1 MVLLIEEKE
10 WDEGCWNLDQA
21 GEEEDEVS
29 VAAEL
34 RHVEGEPEVER
45 AQGEPGQAAEG
56 NVKIPGHSVRM
67 ISVRRLNI
75 RCF

>member
-10 WDEGCWNLDQA
+10 WDEGCGNLDQA
-21 GEEEDEVS
+21 RQEEDEVS

-45 AQGEPGQAAEG
+45 AQG
-56 NVKIPGHSVRM
+56 
-67 ISVRRLNI
+67 
-75 RCF
+75 

>member
-10 WDEGCWNLDQA
+10 WDEGCGNLDQA
-21 GEEEDEVS
+21 RQEENEVS

-56 NVKIPGHSVRM
+56 GVKIFTTIKKYLPT
-67 ISVRRLNI
+67 
-75 RCF
+75 

>member
-10 WDEGCWNLDQA
+10 WDEGCGNLDQA
-21 GEEEDEVS
+21 RQEENEVS

-45 AQGEPGQAAEG
+45 AQGEPGEAAEG
-56 NVKIPGHSVRM
+56 A
-67 ISVRRLNI
+67 
-75 RCF
+75 

>member
-10 WDEGCWNLDQA
+10 GDEGCGNLDQA
-21 GEEEDEVS
+21 RQEENEVR

-56 NVKIPGHSVRM
+56 GVKIFTTIKKYLRT
-67 ISVRRLNI
+67 
-75 RCF
+75 

>member
-10 WDEGCWNLDQA
+10 WDEGCGNLDQA
-21 GEEEDEVS
+21 RQEEDEVS

-34 RHVEGEPEVER
+34 GHVEGEPKVES

-56 NVKIPGHSVRM
+56 NVKIFTTINKYFPT
-67 ISVRRLNI
+67 
-75 RCF
+75 

>member
-10 WDEGCWNLDQA
+10 WDEGCGNLDQA
-21 GEEEDEVS
+21 RQEEDEVS

-34 RHVEGEPEVER
+34 GHVEGEPEVER

-56 NVKIPGHSVRM
+56 DVKIFTTVEKYLRT
-67 ISVRRLNI
+67 
-75 RCF
+75 